1 MLTTMTAPD
10 SRALPSALDP
20 AVSLYVRPLG
30 IAWGPIP
37 DSPEA
42 LPFAGGRAW
51 FSWVELAIRDR
62 DTVTRH
68 RVPVAALRR
77 WAAEVG
83 HEHDLRIES
92 FLAAYGESLA
102 PFAGLSLDQPRLMG
116 VVNVTPDSFS
126 DGGDY
131 ATAETAIA
139 RARELVAGGADLL
152 DIGGEST
159 RPGAG
164 TVPAPEESARVVPV
178 IRALSGECLVSV
190 DTRKSP
196 VISAAVAAGARI
208 VNDVSAATYDE
219 ATLAATVKGG
229 AAIVLMHA
237 LGDPKT
243 MQVAPS
249 YRDPALDV
257 FDFLES
263 RVAAAVSA
271 GIPRHAIMVDPGVGF
286 GKTLDHN
293 LALLNQLALYKGLG
307 VGVLLGVSRKS
318 FIGRVSGAERP
329 KERLPGSLAVMLHGL
344 DQGADMLRV
353 HDVAESAQAI
363 ALWRAVR
370 HV

>member
-1 MLTTMTAPD
+1 V
-10 SRALPSALDP
+10 LPSALDP

-30 IAWGPIP
+30 IVWGPIP
-37 DSPEA
+37 EDPEA
-42 LPFAGGRAW
+42 LPFGGGRAW

-62 DTVTRH
+62 DHVTRY
-68 RVPVAALRR
+68 RLPVAVLRR
-77 WAAEVG
+77 WSAKIGRVA
-83 HEHDLRIES
+83 DARIES
-92 FLAAYGESLA
+92 FLAAYAEPPA

-131 ATAETAIA
+131 ATAESAVE
-139 RARELVAGGADLL
+139 RAREQVAAGADVL

-159 RPGAG
+159 RPGADA
-164 TVPAPEESARVVPV
+164 VPAPEESARVVPV
-178 IRALSGECLVSV
+178 IRAMSGECLVSV
-190 DTRKSP
+190 DTRKAP
-196 VISAAVAAGARI
+196 VVSAAIAAGARI

-219 ATLAATVKGG
+219 ATLAVTAKAG

-243 MQVAPS
+243 MQVAPR
-249 YRDPALDV
+249 YTDPALDV
-257 FDFLES
+257 FDYLEQ

-293 LALLNQLALYKGLG
+293 LAVLNQLALYKGLG

-318 FIGRVSGAERP
+318 FIGRISAVEHP

-344 DQGADMLRV
+344 DQGADVLRV

-370 HV
+370 NIP